1 MKSER
6 GRSSPQNKYTFN
18 PHGERVGSLGFGEE
32 GGGGGPD
39 KVLINIGKIS
49 ETINKMKQGTSRR
62 RRAQQEMWGAG
73 PSVAR
78 AELMAPDRARVQV
91 QITAKKSTAFKALV
105 RRKPRLG
112 VKFVSSRI
120 GAGEEE
126 RQLSAAPHR
135 TPHRRAAQAGS

>member
-6 GRSSPQNKYTFN
+6 GRSSPQNKYAFN
-18 PHGERVGSLGFGEE
+18 PQGERVGSLGFGR
-32 GGGGGPD
+32 GGGGPD

-49 ETINKMKQGTSRR
+49 ETINKMKQDMSRH
-62 RRAQQEMWGAG
+62 RRAQQEMRGEG
-73 PSVAR
+73 LSVAR
-78 AELMAPDRARVQV
+78 AELTVPDRTRVQV

-126 RQLSAAPHR
+126 RQLSTAPHR